1 MDQSVLF
8 IGGERDST
16 MRFGNLEAMKAT
28 LPKLRRVM
36 LLPGCGRLSAA
47 RTPG

>member
-1 MDQSVLF
+1 MSHLGELRVEQPVLF

-16 MRFGNLEAMKAT
+16 VRFGNLEAMKAT

-36 LLPGCGRLSAA
+36 LLPG
-47 RTPG
+47 